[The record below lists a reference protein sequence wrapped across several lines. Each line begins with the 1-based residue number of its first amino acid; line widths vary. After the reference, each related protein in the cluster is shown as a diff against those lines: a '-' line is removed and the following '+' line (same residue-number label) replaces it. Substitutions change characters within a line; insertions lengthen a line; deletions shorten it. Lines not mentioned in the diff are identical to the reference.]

1 MNRLPKIFFLCVIS
15 LNALDAQS
23 GAKPVAG
30 VGSTIITRAELDGMV
45 ATEALDS
52 IQTGQTRISAVRQWQ
67 ASALIA
73 RLGREQRIYEEIG
86 TRIAGYSAWRN
97 HLLGAVAKRQVQ
109 KVSNGDR
116 SLIEE
121 IYNYRNTSILSRYLV
136 AIDSLSAVD
145 LRKRW
150 LAGGRF
156 ETLALNTFTLDGL
169 LSSPGEP
176 GWRYPKDLDTIY
188 AQIAYSQAEGEI
200 SQPALINNKYYLIQT
215 LRTHFQ
221 PDHGHFERVKHMQ
234 NIASKLP
241 DGAGVSLA
249 DAEASLDEWVADL
262 PIKWKRWGS
271 RKVLKSG
278 VLESQQRSAATDAP
292 IQEILARILFTLDD
306 RDYNVDWV
314 LERLEL
320 LPPKAQFNIESGSD
334 LRQLITGVL
343 KWNRMLES
351 VAAMPEADAIILE
364 AENLRQTAIEKTVR
378 QTLQERYLRS
388 YKIPEEILAA
398 YLTSHQDSYREAT
411 LVDVSEIIIDD
422 SLFANAMAD
431 SIKGGAAFSD
441 LAADYTLRKWS
452 RITGGH
458 LGWIPDHLYSP
469 HADSLKFV
477 GAGALVGPL
486 SIDEY
491 YVLLEVRD
499 YAEAPEL
506 RVGGL
511 RERLRFNWLAE
522 HKDSLVTDWIWAM
535 DRSDGLSW
543 LDTNLV
549 LGIEVPE
556 VAADTT
562 TLIFDA
568 GLSGA
573 DSLAIP
579 DSTLVIPQPR

>member
-15 LNALDAQS
+15 LTVLDAQS

-30 VGSTIITRAELDGMV
+30 VGSTILTKADLDGMV
-45 ATEALDS
+45 STESLDS
-52 IQTGQTRISAVRQWQ
+52 IQAGLTRISAVRQWQ

-73 RLGREQRIYEEIG
+73 RQGREQGIYEEIG
-86 TRIAGYSAWRN
+86 TRIAGYSVWRN
-97 HLLGAVAKRQVQ
+97 HLLGAVAERQVQ
-109 KVSNGDR
+109 RVSNGDR

-156 ETLALNTFTLDGL
+156 ETLAQNAFTSDGL

-176 GWRYPKDLDTIY
+176 GWRYSKDLDTIY
-188 AQIAYSQAEGEI
+188 AQIAYSQADGEI

-234 NIASKLP
+234 NIASELP
-241 DGAGVSLA
+241 DEWGVSSA
-249 DAEASLDEWVADL
+249 DAEASLDEWVANL
-262 PIKWKRWGS
+262 PLKWKRWS
-271 RKVLKSG
+271 YRKVLKSG
-278 VLESQQRSAATDAP
+278 VLESQQSSAATEAP
-292 IQEILARILFTLDD
+292 TPEILARVLFTLDD

-320 LPPKAQFNIESGSD
+320 LPPKAQFTIESGSD
-334 LRQLITGVL
+334 LRQLITSVL

-364 AENLRQTAIEKTVR
+364 AENLRQTAIETTGR
-378 QTLQERYLRS
+378 QTFQERYLAD
-388 YKIPEEILAA
+388 YKIPDEILAA
-398 YLTSHQDSYREAT
+398 YLTTHRDSYLETT
-411 LVDVSEIIIDD
+411 LVDVREIIIDD
-422 SLFANAMAD
+422 SLFAIALAD

-441 LAADYTLRKWS
+441 LAAEHTLRNWS

-458 LGWIPDHLYSP
+458 LGWIPDQLHGL

-477 GAGALVGPL
+477 TAGALVGPL
-486 SIDEY
+486 SIDGY
-491 YVLLEVRD
+491 HVLLEVRD
-499 YAEAPEL
+499 YVEAPEL
-506 RVGGL
+506 TVG
-511 RERLRFNWLAE
+511 RLGE
-522 HKDSLVTDWIWAM
+522 
-535 DRSDGLSW
+535 
-543 LDTNLV
+543 
-549 LGIEVPE
+549 
-556 VAADTT
+556 AA
-562 TLIFDA
+562 
-568 GLSGA
+568 
-573 DSLAIP
+573 
-579 DSTLVIPQPR
+579 V